1 MTVQK
6 LSSIV
11 FNGAKGEA
19 YGGNIYNFK
28 IENNG
33 IESPASYIVS
43 VAYPPNTPLGG
54 FSLDSSATIS
64 IKDIL
69 IATNLKL
76 FSATTEKTPE
86 YTAVHLKYV
95 DKSDFLDK
103 TYVGLNYRHG
113 YCPSRVC
120 KGPFTLLG
128 GNVVETEAEKEC
140 IDCADKLVISK
151 GVAQLQTCE
160 TSDAGYSVTDFIQA
174 FPEIE
179 NIGLLARAGTDV
191 LSYTGTLREVLSSI
205 CSDAGA
211 SFMVNYRGSV
221 IIIDGSN
228 GISIEDQD
236 AARNPNLKKTTEEI
250 SKEGSYVQNG
260 STFSIKPTSNISQ
273 TRENYTQFTLS
284 PVNTTVTTDVILG
297 LVGMRGPAWR
307 DAACLSAGLYHR
319 LGFYNGLY
327 SVNPGAGMYQNNMK
341 ELADCMQ
348 DSSLLDLVSQGYNQW
363 HLTRFSD
370 EIKNYYIN
378 LESQAANDYGTLY
391 RANIAIPATNG
402 SRNCI
407 EGDFR
412 KVTSYEVYPDVQP
425 DGTWRKGV
433 GPRDIATNQLGDLDS
448 YNAPVVVP
456 LVGEL
461 AEKYSVCIRRMS
473 GGFLSDMTNAAF
485 VGFKPTTRVIIEEG
499 RCIHPDEEL
508 KKPIKQVD
516 SFCVLPCE
524 ENAQDLCDQ
533 LNIPCS
539 KGSAG
544 IVQGSESNVGVCVGG
559 IVLPSASIFY
569 GWIKQTDDM
578 SKTKVGEFKI
588 NNQSNFEGS
597 IIPSFGAGRDGV
609 QSVRFSLVDASNN
622 PNAVPPKSSFF
633 AQSIKRTYEIIGEFV
648 PALHPSLSS
657 WNISIDSNGMHTTVS
672 YQNRPP
678 LVSKQ
683 DQSLSKTTTKKILLR
698 S

>member
-11 FNGAKGEA
+11 FNGTKGEA
-19 YGGNIYNFK
+19 YGGNIYNFR
-28 IENNG
+28 IESNG

-43 VAYPPNTPLGG
+43 VAYSSDRFLGR
-54 FSLDSSATIS
+54 FSLGSFATIS
-64 IKDIL
+64 IKDIV
-69 IATNLKL
+69 IAANLKL

-95 DKSDFLDK
+95 DQSDFLDK
-103 TYVGLNYRHG
+103 TYIGLNYRHG
-113 YCPSRVC
+113 YCESRVC
-120 KGPFTLLG
+120 KNSSFVLLG
-128 GNVVETEAEKEC
+128 GNVVETELEKEC
-140 IDCADKLVISK
+140 IDCSDKLVVSK
-151 GVAQLQTCE
+151 GIAELQTCS
-160 TSDAGYSVTDFIQA
+160 TSDAGYTVEDFIAA

-179 NIGLLARAGTDV
+179 NIGFLGRAGTDI

-228 GISIEDQD
+228 GIEIAD
-236 AARNPNLKKTTEEI
+236 ADASKNVNLKKTTEEI
-250 SKEGSYVQNG
+250 SLEGTYAQDG
-260 STFSIKPTSNISQ
+260 GTFSIKPTSNLSQ
-273 TRENYTQFTLS
+273 TRENYTQFILA
-284 PVNTTVTTDVILG
+284 PVNATVTQDVILG
-297 LVGMRGPAWR
+297 LVGMRGPGWR
-307 DAACLSAGLYHR
+307 DAACLTHNLYHR

-327 SVNPGAGMYQNNMK
+327 SVNPGAGIEQNNMID
-341 ELADCMQ
+341 LANCMQ
-348 DSSLLDLVSQGYNQW
+348 DSSLLDLVSQGYTRW

-391 RANIAIPATNG
+391 RANIAIPPTNG
-402 SRNCI
+402 SRSCLP
-407 EGDFR
+407 GDFR
-412 KVTSYEVYPDVQP
+412 KVTSYEVYPDVKP
-425 DGTWRKGV
+425 DRTWRKGI
-433 GPRDIATNQLGDLDS
+433 GPRDITATELGDLDS

-461 AEKYSVCIRRMS
+461 AEKYAMCIKRMS
-473 GGFLSDMTNAAF
+473 GGFLSDMTNAVF
-485 VGFKPTTRVIIEEG
+485 IGFKSTTRVDIEIG
-499 RCIHPDEEL
+499 SCIHPDEEL

-524 ENAQDLCDQ
+524 EDTQDICNK
-533 LNIPCS
+533 LNKPCS
-539 KGSAG
+539 RGSAG
-544 IVQGSESNVGVCVGG
+544 IVQGSQSNIGTCIGG
-559 IVLPSASIFY
+559 IVLPSASIYY

-578 SKTKVGEFKI
+578 SKAKPGEFKI
-588 NNQSNFEGS
+588 NGNTRFDTR
-597 IIPSFGAGRDGV
+597 IIPNISANNV
-609 QSVRFSLVDASNN
+609 QSVRYSLVDASNN
-622 PNAVPPKSSFF
+622 PNAVPPKASFF
-633 AQSIKRTYEIIGEFV
+633 AQSTKRTYEIIGEFV

-683 DQSLSKTTTKKILLR
+683 DQSLSKTASKKILLR